1 MDSIIRNAALE
12 QIEKEIITLK
22 NQTAENIILM
32 GQKFIEAKKLV
43 PHGTWGEWL
52 ESKVGFSQRTANQ
65 FMRIAQEYGSNSQ
78 AISNLEATKIYLL
91 MELPVEDRD
100 NFISQND
107 LKNMSTRE
115 VKNRLQE
122 YKRNNMEIWKI
133 VDKIPDLNIYDVHV
147 DELKPLPNHE
157 KYFGKIKGKNYVYF
171 LDSIQKYG
179 VVQPILI
186 TRDMTI
192 ISGHERVRA
201 CKDLEIETI
210 PAHFFSSK
218 NASNMKLDDLL
229 LHTFFECN
237 MHTRS
242 SIFYLACAWDELYFG
257 DTEKA
262 NYYMGKFINEGE
274 QMDKEVDEWLEKKK
288 AELQVMRANKVIN
301 AHGYREKF
309 SD

>member
-1 MDSIIRNAALE
+1 MDTIIVNTELE
-12 QIEKEIITLK
+12 KIEKEIISLK

-32 GQKFIEAKKLV
+32 GQKFIAAKKLV
-43 PHGTWGEWL
+43 PHGGWGDWL
-52 ESKVGFSQRTANQ
+52 EDKVGFSQRTANQ
-65 FMRIAQEYGSNSQ
+65 FMRIAKEYGLNSQ

-107 LKNMSTRE
+107 LKNLSTRE
-115 VKNRLQE
+115 VKSRLQE
-122 YKRNNMEIWKI
+122 YKRNNTELWKV
-133 VDKIPDLNIYDVHV
+133 VDKIEDFNTYDVRV

-157 KYFGKIKGKNYVYF
+157 KYFGRIKGKNYVYF
-171 LDSIQKYG
+171 LDSIQKCG
-179 VVQPILI
+179 VIQSILI

-201 CKDLEIETI
+201 CKDLGIETI
-210 PAHFFSSK
+210 PARYFSCSNK
-218 NASNMKLDDLL
+218 RNMKLDDLL

-262 NYYMGKFINEGE
+262 NYYMDKFVNEGA
-274 QMDKEVDEWLEKKK
+274 QMDKELDKWLEEKKK
-288 AELQVMRANKVIN
+288 ELQAMRESKNKKILGEFN
-301 AHGYREKF
+301 
-309 SD
+309 